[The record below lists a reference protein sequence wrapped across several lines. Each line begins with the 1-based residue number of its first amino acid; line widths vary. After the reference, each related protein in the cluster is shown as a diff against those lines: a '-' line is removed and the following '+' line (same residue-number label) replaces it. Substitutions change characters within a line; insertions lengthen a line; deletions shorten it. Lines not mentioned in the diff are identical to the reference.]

1 MSTRKPRS
9 NNTRMKKR
17 KFDRPPRRVTVVN
30 PMKTPWPT
38 RTVTR
43 LDYTDQ
49 FDIVCTSGALSVYT
63 FNSNGLYDPDQTGT
77 GHQPL
82 GFDQYATQYNRYRVL
97 RMDYLV
103 IFGNPAVSYSSFRC
117 TVAHVNGSTVPSNPA
132 IFEVPYSTQGAVSTY
147 GAPLKLRGS
156 FDLTKLN
163 SDPKKYRVDDRYS
176 ALVTGNPA
184 EVMYCHLGIMPNAT
198 ATLRV
203 HVKFVYHVEFYDIE
217 TPGSSVSGHPVDFYK
232 KQYQLNLLQK
242 PQVDHVNTNSRVAP
256 ALYN

>member
-1 MSTRKPRS
+1 MSTRRPTRKTKRPRKQ
-9 NNTRMKKR
+9 NV
-17 KFDRPPRRVTVVN
+17 RRQRQQVSVVN

-49 FDIVCTSGALSVYT
+49 LDIVCTSGVLSVYT

-82 GFDQYATQYNRYRVL
+82 GFDQYAAQYNRYRVL
-97 RMDYLV
+97 KMDYLV
-103 IFGNPAVSYSSFRC
+103 VFGNPAVSYSSYRC

-132 IFEVPYSTQGAVSTY
+132 IFEVPYSSQGAVSTY
-147 GAPLKLRGS
+147 GPPLRLRGS
-156 FDLTKLN
+156 FNLTKLN
-163 SDPKKYRVDDRYS
+163 SDPQKYRVDDRYS
-176 ALVTGNPA
+176 ALVTGNPT

-198 ATLRV
+198 ATIRV

-217 TPGSSVSGHPVDFYK
+217 TPGASVSGHTVEYYK
-232 KQYQLNLLQK
+232 KQYQNSMLQK
-242 PQVDHVNTNSRVAP
+242 AHVDHVNSRVAP
-256 ALYN
+256 ALYNSH